1 VLVPVVVAVLTA
13 AVLHATWNALVKP
26 AGDRLALLAV
36 MGVASTAGCL
46 ALIPLVPVPH
56 RGSWVALGASVALHL
71 GYNLLLIGSYRDGD
85 FNQVYPLARGSAPP
99 LVALGAVLAT
109 GERLSPLQ
117 TAGLA
122 TLSGGLLLLALGGR
136 VASRRAALLALAT
149 GCAIA
154 TYTVVDG
161 VGVRA
166 SGSAAGYA
174 AWLFALSGLTVPL
187 LRLLLAAGG
196 RRFARVPRGLALRG
210 AAAAALS
217 VTAYGLVLWAQ
228 TRGALAVVAALRET
242 SVVFAGAIGALHFG
256 EELPVRRIAAGV
268 VVSGGAAVL
277 ALG

>member
-1 VLVPVVVAVLTA
+1 LPVVVAVLCA

-26 AGDRLALLAV
+26 AADRLALLAV

-46 ALIPLVPVPH
+46 ALIPVVPVPA
-56 RGSWVALGASVALHL
+56 RGSWLALGASVVLHFA
-71 GYNLLLIGSYRDGD
+71 YNLLLIGSYRDGD

-99 LVALGAVLAT
+99 LVALGAVLVA
-109 GERLSPLQ
+109 GEHLTPLQ

-136 VASRRAALLALAT
+136 MASRRAVLLALAT

-174 AWLFALSGLTVPL
+174 AWLFALGGLTAPT
-187 LRLLLAAGG
+187 LRVVLAASG
-196 RRFARVPRGLALRG
+196 RPLARVPRALVVRG
-210 AAAAALS
+210 AVAAALS

-242 SVVFAGAIGALHFG
+242 SVVFAGAIGALQFG

-268 VVSGGAAVL
+268 VVSGGAAIL

>member
-1 VLVPVVVAVLTA
+1 
-13 AVLHATWNALVKP
+13 
-26 AGDRLALLAV
+26 
-36 MGVASTAGCL
+36 
-46 ALIPLVPVPH
+46 
-56 RGSWVALGASVALHL
+56 
-71 GYNLLLIGSYRDGD
+71 
-85 FNQVYPLARGSAPP
+85 
-99 LVALGAVLAT
+99 VLAT
-109 GERLSPLQ
+109 GERLSAAQ

-136 VASRRAALLALAT
+136 VASRRAVLLALGT

-174 AWLFALSGLTVPL
+174 AWLFALSGLTAPALNLV
-187 LRLLLAAGG
+187 LRARG
-196 RRFARVPRGLALRG
+196 RRAGRVPRAIALRG
-210 AAAAALS
+210 SAAGALS

-256 EELPVRRIAAGV
+256 EELPVQRLVAGV
-268 VVSGGAAVL
+268 VVSGGAAIL